1 MKGLRFFFT
10 IVLVLLLA
18 VGSGCATPTRS
29 EPGGYPIA
37 SDVFTTLQRTVV
49 PVAIP
54 STSEKILPF
63 EISKYERNG
72 YGLWQYGTGIPSVR
86 RLDLMPASYTGAS
99 VVNTSRILDFFT
111 MTDIHITDEESPTQ
125 AIVFGYKGGS
135 SSAYSP
141 TMMYATQ
148 VLDAAVQTINALNRK
163 DPFDFGIIL
172 GDVANSAQFNELRWY
187 IDVLDG
193 RNVRP
198 DSGIQDDPIPGPG
211 NDYQDEFKAVGID
224 RTIPWYQVL
233 GNHDKLNMGIR
244 PVDDA
249 LRRTYVGEFMLET
262 GRVLTD
268 PLGLASRGF
277 YMGALDGRT
286 PNGDVYGAGPVSEF
300 ADPPKVLA
308 ADPDRRPLSRREW
321 MAEFFQTASIPVG
334 HGFSQA
340 NLDGDSA
347 CYSFDAGTNLPVKVI
362 VLDDTQG
369 LDDFDLHV
377 QGSLDEARFDWLV
390 DELDKGQA
398 EGKLMV
404 IAAHVPICLL
414 NLKDQSPVSQ
424 KELVSKLNSYPNLLL
439 WVAGHYHNNTVTAYP
454 SPDSSHPELGFWQ
467 VETSSLRDF
476 PQQFRT
482 FRILL
487 NSDATVSILSTDVD
501 PAVKD
506 GSLAALSREYAVATE
521 QLFANRIGY
530 LPTGSY
536 NAELVKQ
543 LSPGMQEKLKKL
555 PGASG

>member
-1 MKGLRFFFT
+1 M
-10 IVLVLLLA
+10 
-18 VGSGCATPTRS
+18 
-29 EPGGYPIA
+29 
-37 SDVFTTLQRTVV
+37 
-49 PVAIP
+49 
-54 STSEKILPF
+54 
-63 EISKYERNG
+63 
-72 YGLWQYGTGIPSVR
+72 
-86 RLDLMPASYTGAS
+86 
-99 VVNTSRILDFFT
+99 
-111 MTDIHITDEESPTQ
+111 
-125 AIVFGYKGGS
+125 
-135 SSAYSP
+135 
-141 TMMYATQ
+141 
-148 VLDAAVQTINALNRK
+148 NRK

-172 GDVANSAQFNELRWY
+172 GDVANNAQFNELRWY

-193 RNVRP
+193 KNVRP

-211 NDYQDEFKAVGID
+211 NDYQDEFKAVGFD

-249 LRRTYVGEFMLET
+249 LRRTYVGELMLET
-262 GRVLTD
+262 GKVLTD

-277 YMGALDGRT
+277 YSGALDGRT
-286 PNGDVYGAGPVSEF
+286 PNGEVYGAGPVSEY
-300 ADPPKVLA
+300 AVPPKVLA
-308 ADPDRRPLSRREW
+308 ADPDRRPLSRKEW
-321 MAEFFQTASIPVG
+321 MAEFFRTASIPVG

-340 NLDGDSA
+340 NLDEDSA
-347 CYSFDAGTNLPVKVI
+347 CYSFEAGTSLPVKII

-390 DELDKGQA
+390 DELDRGQA

-414 NLKDQSPVSQ
+414 NLKARSPVSQ

-487 NSDATVSILSTDVD
+487 NTDATVSILTTDVD
-501 PAVKD
+501 PAVQN
-506 GSLAALSREYAVATE
+506 GSLAARSREYAVAAE

-543 LSPGMQEKLKKL
+543 LSPGMQEKLKKWT
-555 PGASG
+555 GASG